1 VGEQQQPNAGETLP
15 TYVKAGYALGDHSIN
30 VQLAAM
36 SLFYLFFLT
45 EVAGLRPSLAGAVML
60 VARIVD
66 AVSDPA
72 MGRLSDRTRLRW
84 GRRRPY
90 FLIGAIPFGLT
101 FAALWMPMPG
111 APDSLKFLAYTS
123 IYVLNTLCS
132 TVLAVPYM
140 ALLPELALDYQE
152 RTSAN
157 TYRSIG
163 VVVAI
168 LLTAVGVRPLVQT
181 FGGDAAA
188 WASMGAVLGVWVAL
202 PWFVVHRVSFER
214 PGFRRETETSFLQG
228 LGHLARH
235 QSYRRLC
242 GLFLASRIAVD
253 VVGAMLLFYFTYW
266 IGRAGDFPPALAL
279 MLVVVVVT
287 LPGWLR
293 VSRRFDKRGV
303 FMLGA
308 AWWILVQV
316 GILTLGPDDSRWLVF
331 ALMGLAGI
339 GYGMADMMPWAMLG
353 DVIDDD
359 ELASGERRE
368 GLYAGLF
375 TFLRKLGGATGV
387 ALAGVVLDVVGF
399 RPGVEQSDAALL
411 AIRGLTALVPAVFL
425 VVAIF
430 VARGYPIS
438 RRRHAE
444 ILEQLAARRQTE
456 AGSRSV

>member
-1 VGEQQQPNAGETLP
+1 MSEPAQPSAGETLP
-15 TYVKAGYALGDHSIN
+15 TRVKAGYALGDHAIN
-30 VQLAAM
+30 VQLAAT

-45 EVAGLRPSLAGAVML
+45 EVAGLRPALAGVVML
-60 VARIVD
+60 VARVVD
-66 AVSDPA
+66 AVTDPA
-72 MGRLSDRTRLRW
+72 MGRLSDRTKLRW

-90 FLIGAIPFGLT
+90 FLIGAIPFGVT
-101 FAALWMPMPG
+101 FAALWMPLPG
-111 APDSLKFLAYTS
+111 APESVKFLAYAS
-123 IYVLNTLCS
+123 FYVLNTLCS

-140 ALLPELALDYQE
+140 ALLPELALSYQE

-157 TYRSIG
+157 TFRSIG

-168 LLTAVGVRPLVQT
+168 LLTAVGVRPLVQA
-181 FGGDAAA
+181 FGGDASG
-188 WASMGAVLGVWVAL
+188 WGSMGVVLGVWVAL

-214 PGFRRETETSFLQG
+214 PGFRRAPQTSFRQG
-228 LGHLARH
+228 LRHLTRH
-235 QSYRRLC
+235 QPYRRLC

-279 MLVVVVVT
+279 MLVVVILT

-293 VSRRFDKRGV
+293 VSQRFDKRRI

-308 AWWILVQV
+308 GWWIVVQL
-316 GILTLGPDDSRWLVF
+316 GILLIGPDDPRWLVF
-331 ALMGLAGI
+331 GLMGLAGI

-375 TFLRKLGGATGV
+375 TFLRKLGGASGV
-387 ALAGVVLDVVGF
+387 ALAGFVLDVAGF
-399 RPGVEQSDAALL
+399 RPGAEQGEAALF

-425 VVAIF
+425 VVAIA

-444 ILEQLAARRQTE
+444 ILEQLAARRHVE